1 MAKKQATPKRKGM
14 VQINVRYPTDLL
26 ARASVAA
33 EWEGLGF
40 SDYARTALLR
50 RVRAT
55 EAERAKEE
63 GGK

>member
-1 MAKKQATPKRKGM
+1 MAKKQPAPKRNGM
-14 VQINVRYPTDLL
+14 IQINVRYPTDLL
-26 ARASVAA
+26 DRANAA
-33 EWEGLGF
+33 AKWEGLGF

-50 RVRAT
+50 RVRGT